1 MTEEEYLKAS
11 EEGSITDVERIALIP
26 KLLEWWL
33 GEDVLEG
40 YTENFDD
47 GDEYYDNYLNK
58 FIAGPYYHPCFGT
71 IEKVDTY
78 EGNEG
83 GAEAIQ
89 QVVKF
94 VELDLYFK
102 REGYYQSYHGSTW
115 YKEWSSTYPTPVTYI
130 EYP

>member
-1 MTEEEYLKAS
+1 MTEQEYLKAS

-33 GEDVLEG
+33 GEYRLNDYVEMDEDE
-40 YTENFDD
+40 TERFIT
-47 GDEYYDNYLNK
+47 YLNN
-58 FIAGPYYHPCFGT
+58 FIISPYYHPCFGT
-71 IEKVDTY
+71 IEKIDTY
-78 EGNEG
+78 EGYDG
-83 GAEAIQ
+83 GQENTQ

-102 REGYYQSYHGSTW
+102 REGNYQSYDGCTW
-115 YKEWSSTYPTPVTYI
+115 DSEWSSTYPTPVTYI